1 MKKKRV
7 AAAILSAVMA
17 VSAGFVKPAVF
28 AEDSAADKAEYQ
40 YFMNTA
46 ENSAYVWLGE
56 TIEGKGL
63 EFFDGQA
70 MGIKDS
76 NDPLYNETV
85 ILDGLTARKQYR
97 ANSSYFKIDKSL
109 YDKDDHEVLF
119 SLVFYDF
126 GPSEGWFYFEYY
138 ATDGS
143 IKQVA
148 LRKPGTNPGWSVKTI
163 GINDID
169 LTREYENGANVRIQN
184 GAYNAFKKLEFINIS
199 KAKRD
204 KNEVKLTS
212 LGVELTDELVSLML
226 LDADDERFTNQNLGK
241 ACTEYDAKSFLN
253 KITNNGVQASAG
265 NKTLTQGELV
275 SMYMQTIGLN
285 KNPDESWVEAAT
297 RYKMIDAMDFFLF
310 DEAQATYFNLIS
322 IAHATLIYG
331 GNDGKGLLADLINDG
346 FYDNVDIAKVNST
359 TFQTVYYAQP
369 RKLPYK
375 RITDNVT
382 GRTFNYINFFG
393 QQMVRG
399 YLDEQGWLPDGS
411 GFVCGTPDGHLYVYD
426 IETQML
432 TYLDKGDKITEITG
446 AFVAGN
452 GWVYYTR
459 KEDGIDSIR
468 RVHPKTL
475 VKEKLFDLPRGLGTD
490 LFNVTN
496 DGHYATFETSD
507 KSYVLA
513 DRPPNTEPIIRV
525 DLWEG
530 TMEYRYYGFTWGGTT
545 VNHEQINPEYP
556 ELIAFS
562 HDYSSPWT
570 EKDIYDRCLIMNME
584 TGEVT
589 VYNQGARDDDGRPV
603 QVVTHEVWS
612 ANGEHRYFCTWKGDS
627 ESGTSVDSGAVPAVV
642 RIDKDGTHRQYYKT
656 NDYSAI
662 HANVSG
668 DEKMICFDMGT
679 ICLLSTETHQV
690 FPIIK
695 TSIQNSN
702 HPYHP
707 HPQLSVS
714 GNKVQ
719 WGHIYDGVL
728 GIAWMDYTDILENE
742 VAKGGCY
749 PFGDDVIRVSYK
761 GIECESKI
769 TTRAGVEC
777 ATVGGGKELFFD
789 IKPEIIDT
797 DNGAVKI
804 TFDYFDNTDGDIVLT
819 YSKGVEEPND
829 AWKFFNKTVE
839 IERTNTNKWKTATVV
854 IDCGNFES
862 IGKFE
867 SDFKLLS
874 KKNNI
879 YIANVRVE
887 PVEK

>member
-28 AEDSAADKAEYQ
+28 AEDSAVDKAEYQ

-530 TMEYRYYGFTWGGTT
+530 TMEYRYYTYTSMGVRYIDEEYAEIFLLKMAGVIENEGYDACLQKSIPNLKIKGDKTT
-545 VNHEQINPEYP
+545 NPEVIDTY
-556 ELIAFS
+556 ELIYAEAVEEGKPAPDVIIDFGKAAKACGLGEMGLNGKIINKKYGPFMRYCFIIT
-562 HDYSSPWT
+562 DAPLECDEPLT
-570 EKDIYDRCLIMNME
+570 EEICDKCGECIKACPGNAIDENGLDTWQCAVYYKGAHKSNPFITDEFLKDHPE
-584 TGEVT
+584 
-589 VYNQGARDDDGRPV
+589 RD
-603 QVVTHEVWS
+603 
-612 ANGEHRYFCTWKGDS
+612 AILNGEKRFNAESAREIYSELDFLPKTRWGYAPCMCGRKCDVACYKHLKGD
-627 ESGTSVDSGAVPAVV
+627 
-642 RIDKDGTHRQYYKT
+642 
-656 NDYSAI
+656 
-662 HANVSG
+662 
-668 DEKMICFDMGT
+668 F
-679 ICLLSTETHQV
+679 
-690 FPIIK
+690 
-695 TSIQNSN
+695 
-702 HPYHP
+702 
-707 HPQLSVS
+707 
-714 GNKVQ
+714 
-719 WGHIYDGVL
+719 
-728 GIAWMDYTDILENE
+728 
-742 VAKGGCY
+742 
-749 PFGDDVIRVSYK
+749 
-761 GIECESKI
+761 
-769 TTRAGVEC
+769 
-777 ATVGGGKELFFD
+777 
-789 IKPEIIDT
+789 
-797 DNGAVKI
+797 
-804 TFDYFDNTDGDIVLT
+804 
-819 YSKGVEEPND
+819 
-829 AWKFFNKTVE
+829 
-839 IERTNTNKWKTATVV
+839 
-854 IDCGNFES
+854 
-862 IGKFE
+862 
-867 SDFKLLS
+867 
-874 KKNNI
+874 
-879 YIANVRVE
+879 
-887 PVEK
+887 